1 MAAADPA
8 LRSPAPSSWRHFLY
22 VTAALSATEFKLRYF
37 GSVLGYVW
45 SFLRQFLLFGVLYV
59 VFTKIVRAGGDIP
72 HYPVALLLALVF
84 FNFFSE
90 ATSSALPSLV
100 QREHLVRKVAF
111 PRASLPIA
119 VSATAAANLA
129 LGLAVVLVL
138 ALVNGVEPTATWL
151 LLLPIALGVIAFAVS
166 LGLLLSI
173 LFVRYRDAQPIWEVA
188 LQVVFWGTPII
199 YAIDFVP
206 ERFRQLEM
214 FNPLAVAVEQGRRWL
229 IGPEVPSAAAVLG
242 GSVKLLIPLGVF
254 AGVGVLGAWTFR
266 RGAGRVAEE
275 L

>member
-1 MAAADPA
+1 VAVADPA
-8 LRSPAPSSWRHFLY
+8 LGSPVPSSWRHFLY
-22 VTAALSATEFKLRYF
+22 VTFALSATEFKLRYF

-45 SFLRQFLLFGVLYV
+45 SFLRPFLLFGVLYV
-59 VFTKIVRAGGDIP
+59 VFTKIVRAGAGIP
-72 HYPVALLLALVF
+72 HYPVALLLALVL

-90 ATSSALPSLV
+90 ATSNALPSLV

-129 LGLAVVLVL
+129 LGLVVVLGL
-138 ALVNGVEPTATWL
+138 AVVNGVDPTASWL
-151 LLLPIALGVIAFAVS
+151 LLVPTALGVIAFAVS
-166 LGLLLSI
+166 LALLLSI
-173 LFVRYRDAQPIWEVA
+173 LFVRYRDVQPFWEVA
-188 LQVVFWGTPII
+188 LQVLFWATPII
-199 YAIDFVP
+199 YAIGFVP
-206 ERFRQLEM
+206 ERFRQFVM

-229 IGPEVPSAAAVLG
+229 IGPEVPTAADVLG
-242 GSVKLLIPLGVF
+242 SPVKLVIPLGVF
-254 AGVGVLGAWTFR
+254 FGVAVLGTWAFH